1 MDNMERYKLQELCVA
16 VVDDHEVVTEG
27 LRAFLLQSGIRCV
40 ETFTRGEDLLKW
52 VSVSRFDIFIVDVE
66 LSDMDAEQLIDH
78 IRECQPDARIIINT
92 MHEEIWVVNK
102 MTEKNVDGVIYKSV
116 HLDQLLEAIITVHE
130 GRQYFC
136 PKFKKSQSEI
146 RLKKNILSDREMEVL
161 QLLARGNSTKEIARL
176 LFISENTV
184 ENHRKNLFKK
194 LQAKNVATLLISAIT
209 AGFLNPSEL

>member
-27 LRAFLLQSGIRCV
+27 LRAFLLQSGSRCV

-136 PKFKKSQSEI
+136 PKFKKSHSEI

>member
-1 MDNMERYKLQELCVA
+1 MERYKLQELSVA

-40 ETFTRGEDLLKW
+40 ETFTRGVDLLKW
-52 VSVSRFDIFIVDVE
+52 LPLSRFDIFIVDVE
-66 LSDMDAEQLIDH
+66 LRDMEAEQLIDR

>member
-1 MDNMERYKLQELCVA
+1 MDNMERYKLQELSVA

-40 ETFTRGEDLLKW
+40 ETFTRGVDLLKW
-52 VSVSRFDIFIVDVE
+52 LPLSRFDIFIVDVE
-66 LSDMDAEQLIDH
+66 LRDMEAEQLIDR

>member
-1 MDNMERYKLQELCVA
+1 MDNMERYKLQELSVA

-27 LRAFLLQSGIRCV
+27 LRAFLLPSGIRCV
-40 ETFTRGEDLLKW
+40 ETFTRGVDLLKW
-52 VSVSRFDIFIVDVE
+52 LPLSRFDIFIVDVE
-66 LSDMDAEQLIDH
+66 LRDMEAEQLIDR

>member
-1 MDNMERYKLQELCVA
+1 M
-16 VVDDHEVVTEG
+16 
-27 LRAFLLQSGIRCV
+27 
-40 ETFTRGEDLLKW
+40 
-52 VSVSRFDIFIVDVE
+52 
-66 LSDMDAEQLIDH
+66 
-78 IRECQPDARIIINT
+78 
-92 MHEEIWVVNK
+92 
-102 MTEKNVDGVIYKSV
+102 
-116 HLDQLLEAIITVHE
+116 HE

>member
-1 MDNMERYKLQELCVA
+1 MERYKLQELCVA
-16 VVDDHEVVTEG
+16 VVDDHEVVIEG

-92 MHEEIWVVNK
+92 MHEEMWVVNK

-116 HLDQLLEAIITVHE
+116 HLDQLLEAIVTVHE
-130 GRQYFC
+130 GRKYFC

-146 RLKKNILSDREMEVL
+146 RLKNGILSVREIEVL
-161 QLLARGNSTKEIARL
+161 KELARGFSTKEIAKK

-184 ENHRKNLFKK
+184 ENHRKNMFRK
-194 LQAKNVATLLISAIT
+194 LGARNVATLLIKAIT
-209 AGFLNPSEL
+209 AGYIDPSRL

>member
-1 MDNMERYKLQELCVA
+1 MERYKLQELCVA